1 VPKNEGPS
9 SQSVRTTRQFA
20 FSDWPL
26 AQTTEAELRT
36 KIQPRSPQN
45 TFPSPSSPTNA
56 PKLPLCAPLRLGHSL
71 PMRFALIPLFFS
83 LLHAQ
88 DAEKKDDNAAEKVKA
103 SKQDSVTIA
112 GKKIDYRVTASTLV
126 LKSEDDKDRASIFH
140 VAYERIGLQDRHKR
154 PVMFA
159 FNGGPG
165 SSAVWL
171 HMGAL
176 GPRIVPT
183 TPDGTQTIPPP
194 ITFQE
199 NPHSILDVA
208 DIVFIDPVS
217 TGFSRAEGETNA
229 NEFHGVSGDIS
240 SVGDFIR
247 RWITE
252 NDRWA
257 SPKYLLGESYGG
269 VRATGLADHLQD
281 EHGMTLNGVVLL
293 SSLIDF
299 RTLRSNKADD
309 LSYAVFLPAL
319 TATSHFHKKISGDR
333 DALVK
338 EAYTFAFGAYS
349 QALLKGADISTEEK
363 ESVAAQLEKFTS
375 LPASLFIES
384 NLRLSSTR
392 YRKELL
398 RDESKVLGRFD
409 ARIAWPATNSS
420 EDYPSYDPSYAVAY
434 GAFSTAIN
442 DYLSRDLGWE
452 GHHPYKILTGDVRPW
467 NWGTSNSVLN
477 MTRNLENAMRENPN
491 LKVLVMCGYTD
502 LATPPANM
510 QYSISH
516 LFDIPDERRK
526 AIEFTWYEAGHM
538 FYLNQPDLEKMRKD
552 LVKFIK

>member
-1 VPKNEGPS
+1 
-9 SQSVRTTRQFA
+9 
-20 FSDWPL
+20 
-26 AQTTEAELRT
+26 
-36 KIQPRSPQN
+36 
-45 TFPSPSSPTNA
+45 
-56 PKLPLCAPLRLGHSL
+56 
-71 PMRFALIPLFFS
+71 MRFAIIPLLFT

-88 DAEKKDDNAAEKVKA
+88 EADDPGSKKAGEQKS
-103 SKQDSVTIA
+103 SKQATVTID

-126 LKSEDDKDRASIFH
+126 LKNNKDKDRASIFH
-140 VAYERIGLQDRHKR
+140 VAYERIGMQDRHKR

-183 TPDGTQTIPPP
+183 TPDGTKTLPPP
-194 ITFQE
+194 LSVQE

-217 TGFSRAEGETNA
+217 TGFSRAEGETKA
-229 NEFHGVSGDIS
+229 DEFHGVSGDIR

-269 VRATGLADHLQD
+269 IRATGLADHLQD
-281 EHGMTLNGVVLL
+281 EYGMSLNGVVLL

-299 RTLRSNKADD
+299 RTLRSNRADD
-309 LSYAVFLPAL
+309 LTYAVFLPAL
-319 TATSHFHKKISGDR
+319 TATSHYHKKISGDR

-338 EAYTFAFGAYS
+338 EAHAFAFGTYS
-349 QALLKGADISTEEK
+349 QALLKGAGIPAEEK
-363 ESVAAQLEKFTS
+363 QAIASQLEKFTG
-375 LPASLFIES
+375 LPASLFLET
-384 NLRLSSTR
+384 NLRLSSSR

-452 GHHPYKILTGDVRPW
+452 GHHPYEILSSNVNRSWD
-467 NWGTSNSVLN
+467 WGTRNSVLN

-491 LKVLVMCGYTD
+491 LRILVMCGHTD

-516 LFDIPDERRK
+516 LFNIPDERRK

-552 LVKFIK
+552 LVKFIQ

>member
-1 VPKNEGPS
+1 
-9 SQSVRTTRQFA
+9 
-20 FSDWPL
+20 
-26 AQTTEAELRT
+26 
-36 KIQPRSPQN
+36 
-45 TFPSPSSPTNA
+45 
-56 PKLPLCAPLRLGHSL
+56 
-71 PMRFALIPLFFS
+71 MRFAIIPLLFT

-88 DAEKKDDNAAEKVKA
+88 EDDKPKEKTPKENKA
-103 SKQDSVTIA
+103 TKQASVTID
-112 GKKIDYRVTASTLV
+112 GQKIDYRVTASTLT
-126 LKSEDDKDRASIFH
+126 LKSNDDKDRASIFH
-140 VAYERIGLQDRHKR
+140 VAYERIGLEDRHKR
-154 PVMFA
+154 PVVFA

-183 TPDGTQTIPPP
+183 TPDGTKTLPPP
-194 ITFQE
+194 VTVQE

-217 TGFSRAEGETNA
+217 TGFSRVEGKTNA
-229 NEFHGVSGDIS
+229 NEFHSVRGDIR

-281 EHGMTLNGVVLL
+281 EYGMSLNGVVLL

-299 RTLRSNKADD
+299 RTLRSNQADD

-319 TATSHFHKKISGDR
+319 TGASHYHKKISGDR

-338 EAYTFAFGAYS
+338 AAHNFAFGAYS
-349 QALLKGADISTEEK
+349 QALLKGADISDEEK
-363 ESVAAQLEKFTS
+363 NATAAQLEEFTG
-375 LPASLFIES
+375 LPASLHLET
-384 NLRLSSTR
+384 NLRLSSSR
-392 YRKELL
+392 FRKELL
-398 RDESKVLGRFD
+398 RDEKKVLGRFD
-409 ARIAWPATNSS
+409 ARIAWPVTDSS
-420 EDYPSYDPSYAVAY
+420 SDYPGYDPSYSVAY

-467 NWGTSNSVLN
+467 DWGTSNSVLN
-477 MTRNLENAMRENPN
+477 MSRNLESAMRENPN

-516 LFDIPDERRK
+516 LFNIPDERR
-526 AIEFTWYEAGHM
+526 ASIEFTWYEGGHM
-538 FYLNQPDLEKMRKD
+538 FYLNQPDLQKMRKD
-552 LVKFIK
+552 LVKFLK